1 MRHLMSSCC
10 PGSCKSGEDRSTSFA
25 PYIELILNAA
35 ETLTSDSPL
44 FEVFRPSSS
53 NIFPP
58 EFSCCCLCIST
69 FRLHS
74 VLLLFLLFF
83 FPLTLLV
90 AYLLSIIS
98 AAFWADWPEVTQLFC
113 SKWGL
118 GSQMAVA
125 LVWGLHVNGFPRYFL
140 ELFSIWSFWE
150 NIDIC
155 TQGFSYI
162 PLSSNSK

>member
-1 MRHLMSSCC
+1 MITTLMRHLMSSCC

-69 FRLHS
+69 FRLCS
-74 VLLLFLLFF
+74 VFLLFLLFF
-83 FPLTLLV
+83 SPPHIACCLFTFYHFSSFLSRLTRGHAAILL
-90 AYLLSIIS
+90 
-98 AAFWADWPEVTQLFC
+98 
-113 SKWGL
+113 
-118 GSQMAVA
+118 
-125 LVWGLHVNGFPRYFL
+125 
-140 ELFSIWSFWE
+140 
-150 NIDIC
+150 
-155 TQGFSYI
+155 
-162 PLSSNSK
+162 

>member
-1 MRHLMSSCC
+1 MITTLMRHLMSSCC

-74 VLLLFLLFF
+74 VFLLFLLFF
-83 FPLTLLV
+83 FSPSHCLL
-90 AYLLSIIS
+90 LI
-98 AAFWADWPEVTQLFC
+98 
-113 SKWGL
+113 
-118 GSQMAVA
+118 
-125 LVWGLHVNGFPRYFL
+125 YFL
-140 ELFSIWSFWE
+140 SFQQLSE
-150 NIDIC
+150 QTD
-155 TQGFSYI
+155 QRSRSYFA
-162 PLSSNSK
+162 LNGALDHRWQ